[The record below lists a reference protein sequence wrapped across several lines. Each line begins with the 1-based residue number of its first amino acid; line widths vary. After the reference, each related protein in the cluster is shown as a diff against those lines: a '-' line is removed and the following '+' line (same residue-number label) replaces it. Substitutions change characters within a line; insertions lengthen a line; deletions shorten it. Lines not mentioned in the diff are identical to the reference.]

1 MILWFPCFKKTGSNN
16 HQVCRLQTN
25 LWKISQLLK
34 SPGFTIPAL
43 LLIMS
48 FHFLPYCDSSIC
60 AAVWWAWAV
69 LLRWPVGERICLS
82 MGPWWGPTSA
92 QVQVCQQRQI
102 LSHKTAVLALL
113 GVTGCHMMWLNKTF
127 LLTMGFNLIS
137 DGYFHARDKLLEV
150 LDRKPKL
157 WLQVMGQS

>member
-69 LLRWPVGERICLS
+69 LLSWPVGERICLS
-82 MGPWWGPTSA
+82 MWVLGGAPLPLRSKCASKDRSFPT
-92 QVQVCQQRQI
+92 RQ
-102 LSHKTAVLALL
+102 LSWHCWVLQ
-113 GVTGCHMMWLNKTF
+113 GVTWWLNKTF

>member
-69 LLRWPVGERICLS
+69 LLSWPVGERICLS
-82 MGPWWGPTSA
+82 MGPWWGPTPT

-113 GVTGCHMMWLNKTF
+113 GVTGCHMMWPNKTF